1 MATAHGVKKEKL
13 MTIANSAELVTPLVL
28 GNKIPDSQLTSFSGD
43 KRSLYEIINQKS
55 SLIVFYRGG
64 W

>member
-1 MATAHGVKKEKL
+1 

-28 GNKIPDSQLTSFSGD
+28 GNKIPDCPLTSFSGE
-43 KRSLYEIINQKS
+43 KRSLYEIVNGKP
-55 SLIVFYRGG
+55 SLIIFYRGG